1 MDFGVI
7 LGDANGWETDSLSDA
22 EPDLEAPPSPPP
34 SIAPSLSPKKRG
46 DKSHHSIGARIQA
59 LTIFTTKGNTPT
71 TFQEIWDQTKVSRA
85 SVYKIRTKAV
95 SRGWKEGS
103 IIEIEHVDDAPRSRR
118 PKTSTATA
126 LFIIEVV
133 TKNSTNR
140 GWSCARIAQEVSS
153 TPGRQPVSASTVYRV
168 MKENGYGVF
177 KRTVK
182 PGLQEEDKAARLKWC
197 LEHEHLTLKDWKN
210 VIFSD
215 ETSVQLGGVRGKR
228 RVWRKK
234 GKTYHH
240 HCTTRRWKGFSEFMW

>member
-46 DKSHHSIGARIQA
+46 DKSHHSIGAWIQA

-95 SRGWKEGS
+95 SHGWKEGS
-103 IIEIEHVDDAPRSRR
+103 IIEIEYVDDAPRSRR
-118 PKTSTATA
+118 PKTSTATT

-133 TKNSTNR
+133 TKNSTTR

-153 TPGRQPVSASTVYRV
+153 TCRRQPVSASTVYRV
-168 MKENGYGVF
+168 LKENGYRVF
-177 KRTVK
+177 KRIVK

-197 LEHEHLTLKDWKN
+197 LEHEH
-210 VIFSD
+210 
-215 ETSVQLGGVRGKR
+215 
-228 RVWRKK
+228 
-234 GKTYHH
+234 
-240 HCTTRRWKGFSEFMW
+240 